1 MTNQHTKRPQLAT
14 TTGIHTS
21 VGHWLLVTLFLALLL
36 VTSRSSS
43 VRAQPIPDNLTPY
56 LLPGERAFTLHIS
69 LQYQGRLYQIHY
81 FTDGDF
87 SRTDP
92 DIIGMTAPEGFE
104 GRNITG
110 LLVTSD
116 GIVVEDEAEI
126 REIFTLYRA
135 AYWLYEQAIDGPIGF
150 TDYYP
155 FEKFRND
162 LRLVTRNPLF
172 IAQILPGTFDT
183 KKERNQEALRAI
195 LTPQQPSPAE
205 VAEFADTLRQ
215 SLAAGEEIEQSVDL
229 ALETTQLAN
238 TKSIR
243 TVAKDI
249 KRTFDS
255 WKPLTEQAGSHIE
268 LVGKRVELFNALD
281 VLQLAVR
288 LMWIAD
294 LQPDRTDWLEEYLV
308 TFEGGS
314 AELAVDARNAAITVI
329 SEAENSWLQRSNIV
343 LDWVGDE
350 VIEWEKNVG
359 TQMLLKKWT
368 EWSWKKYG
376 TRVVGHKVA
385 SAASGI
391 LLTLTLADFLY
402 GFDDLYSNFVVA
414 ETADD
419 LRQTFWQGRQQL
431 QELATNSNGSEYN
444 GELAKQFQATYM
456 LESLAAAQEMRSFG
470 DGIEATVDRGVL
482 SLFSLIS
489 WWDWANGNEW
499 KEAAQGMK
507 EVATNIEVDAENTV
521 GHPEFLD
528 VAVTLTMER
537 LAVVTPVLGT
547 CPITRSDG
555 VTLHELEEANATV
568 AYILCIDLT
577 DPYLRFQTVMAN
589 DVLNV
594 NPPID
599 QRESV
604 VSMVSRAPYQERH
617 PIAAFN
623 ADYFG
628 SGHGAE
634 GFTVVNGSR
643 IDGSNS
649 NDKDG
654 NETGRVSQAF
664 SRLNQVYL
672 GFRSAEEVSNPL
684 LHQSAY
690 YNATGRGPTLVRDG
704 RIIPDPCPPEGFSSD
719 KECRQAAQTAVG
731 LSPDGETLIVVVGEQ
746 DSNNVGYYNAE
757 GMARLLVEYGANN
770 GIKLDGGSSS
780 QLWYR
785 GETIK
790 DNGGVANAVLVFRE
804 EIPRHNAWL
813 AAQGPF
819 PVVQPGASVTLSMT
833 LRNTGFLDWDADLPY
848 GLKLVGGE
856 NLGLAS
862 WQPVPATIPPYHDI
876 QWMLP
881 AVAPTQPGWYETEW
895 QLIYQAE
902 DGRQEAIGP
911 PIGFVITVV
920 PEGTTPDVISAL
932 QNLIDQAKEEAQGRL
947 ETFWRNLQ
955 QAIIDEL
962 EAALRQLIPPE
973 LQCLFGLSIVFSN
986 VTWLFRIVRKRH
998 HE

>member
-1 MTNQHTKRPQLAT
+1 MMNQHTKHPQLAT
-14 TTGIHTS
+14 TTDIHTR

-36 VTSRSSS
+36 VTSRSTS
-43 VRAQPIPDNLTPY
+43 VRAQSISDNLTPY
-56 LLPGERAFTLHIS
+56 LLPDEHAFTLHIP

-92 DIIGMTAPEGFE
+92 DIIGMTTPEGFE

-110 LLVTSD
+110 LLVTAD
-116 GIVVEDEAEI
+116 GIIVEDETKI
-126 REIFTLYRA
+126 REIFSLYRA
-135 AYWLYEQAIDGPIGF
+135 AYWLYERAIEEPIGF

-155 FEKFRND
+155 FEDFNND
-162 LRLVTRNPLF
+162 LHLVTRNPLF
-172 IAQILPGTFDT
+172 ILQILTGAFDT
-183 KKERNQEALRAI
+183 KNERNQEALRAI
-195 LTPQQPSPAE
+195 LTSQQSPSVE
-205 VAEFADTLRQ
+205 VTEFADTLRQ
-215 SLAAGEEIEQSVDL
+215 SLAAGEGIEHSVNL
-229 ALETTQLAN
+229 ALETTRFAN

-243 TVAKDI
+243 IVSQDI
-249 KRTFDS
+249 KRTFET
-255 WKPLTEQAGSHIE
+255 WKPLTEQAGSYVE
-268 LVGKRVELFNALD
+268 LTGKRVELFNALD
-281 VLQLAVR
+281 VLQLAVN

-294 LQPDRTDWLEEYLV
+294 LQQDRTAWLEEYTN

-314 AELAVDARNAAITVI
+314 AGLEADAQNAAITVI
-329 SEAENSWLQRSNIV
+329 AETKDSWLQRSNIV

-350 VIEWEKNVG
+350 VVEWEENVG
-359 TQMLLKKWT
+359 TRILLKKWA
-368 EWSWKKYG
+368 EWSWKTYG
-376 TRVVGHKVA
+376 TRIVGHQVA

-391 LLTLTLADFLY
+391 LLSLTLADLLY
-402 GFDDLYSNFVVA
+402 GFDDLYSNFVIA
-414 ETADD
+414 ETAND
-419 LRQTFWQGRQQL
+419 LRQTFWQGRQEM
-431 QELATNSNGSEYN
+431 QELAANSSGDVYS
-444 GELAKQFQATYM
+444 GALAKQFQAAYM
-456 LESLAAAQEMRSFG
+456 LESLAAAQSMRSFG
-470 DGIEATVDRGVL
+470 DGIEATVDRGVF
-482 SLFSLIS
+482 SLLSLIS
-489 WWDWANGNEW
+489 WWDWANDNEW
-499 KEAAQGMK
+499 LESAQGMK
-507 EVATNIEVDAENTV
+507 QIATSIEVDAEDAV

-528 VAVTLTMER
+528 TAVALTMER
-537 LAVVTPVLGT
+537 LAVMTPILGT

-555 VTLHELEEANATV
+555 VVLHEVEEGDAKT
-568 AYILCIDLT
+568 AYVLCIALT
-577 DPYLRFQTVMAN
+577 DPYLRFQTVMSN

-594 NPPID
+594 NPPSD

-604 VSMVSRAPYQERH
+604 ASMVNRTPYQEH
-617 PIAAFN
+617 NPIAAFN

-634 GFTVVNGSR
+634 GFTVVNGLR
-643 IDGSNS
+643 IDGPYS
-649 NDKDG
+649 NDRDG

-672 GFRSAEEVSNPL
+672 GFRSAAEVSNPL

-690 YNATGRGPTLVRDG
+690 YNATGGGPTLVRDG
-704 RIIPDPCPPEGFSSD
+704 RIIPDPCPPEGFNSND
-719 KECRQAAQTAVG
+719 ECRQAAQTAVG
-731 LSPDGETLIVVVGEQ
+731 LSPDGKTLIVVVGEQ
-746 DSNNVGYYNAE
+746 DNNNVGYYNAE
-757 GMARLLVEYGANN
+757 GIARLLIEYGANN

-813 AAQGPF
+813 AAQGQF

-833 LRNTGFLDWDADLPY
+833 LQNTGFLDWDADLPY

-876 QWMLP
+876 QWTLP

-902 DGRQEAIGP
+902 DGRQETIGP

-947 ETFWRNLQ
+947 ETFWQNLQ
-955 QAIIDEL
+955 QTIIDEL

-986 VTWLFRIVRKRH
+986 VTWLFRIIRKRR